1 MTTPEAVSIIG
12 IDIGGTK
19 VCGARIVLESKS
31 THARI
36 EASHK
41 LPTPQTREAF
51 LQALADLVNELNPT
65 GQAVAV
71 GVATAGTVNPFTGEI
86 VGATGNLP
94 AIDSKEKPF
103 PFKALLEAK
112 IGLPVFVEN
121 DANAAA
127 YGEYKA
133 GAAAGARYVFMIT
146 LGTGVGTG
154 IVLDGTI
161 YHGGHYTAGEGGHL
175 CLSLTQTRRCPCGLW
190 DCWEAYA
197 SGPGLAQTA
206 RDVLHDNSETD
217 EAKAFLAGAPL
228 ASVTTQQITAAWESG
243 NVLAR
248 EAMTRWHRYIAAG
261 LGSHINLLDPEVIVV
276 GGGMAPFV
284 DFKLLQQELQAH
296 VMLASFNKMRVVPA
310 QLGNEAGMVGAAYLA
325 LEMLS
330 QKAPVLHA

>member
-1 MTTPEAVSIIG
+1 MTMPEAVSIIG

-19 VCGARIVLESKS
+19 VCGARIVLDSKS
-31 THARI
+31 GQARI

-41 LPTPQTREAF
+41 LPTPHTREAF
-51 LQALADLVNELNPT
+51 LQTLADLVSELNPT

-71 GVATAGTVNPFTGEI
+71 GVATAGTVNPLTGEI

-103 PFKALLEAK
+103 PFKALLEER
-112 IGLPVFVEN
+112 IGLPVRVEN

-154 IVLDGTI
+154 IVLDGKI

-175 CLSLTQTRRCPCGLW
+175 CVSLTQTRRCPCGLW

-197 SGPGLAQTA
+197 SGPALVQTA
-206 RDVLHDNSETD
+206 RDVLTENLETA
-217 EAKAFLAGAPL
+217 EAKAFLAEQPMD
-228 ASVTTQQITAAWESG
+228 SVTTQQITAAWEAG

-261 LGSHINLLDPEVIVV
+261 LGGHINLLDPEVIVV

-284 DFKLLQQELQAH
+284 DFKLLQQDLKNH
-296 VMLASFNKMRVVPA
+296 VMLASFDQMQVLHAR
-310 QLGNEAGMVGAAYLA
+310 LGNEAGMVGAAYLA
-325 LEMLS
+325 LEMLT